1 MANSKLKKAEKDLE
15 GIENLAPNSFV
26 APSTPARISFSQ
38 MNATPQKKGSW
49 SALGPLFYKL
59 SIHFNMEFIYLQTIP
74 KC

>member
-38 MNATPQKKGSW
+38 MNATPQKKGSICSW
-49 SALGPLFYKL
+49 S
-59 SIHFNMEFIYLQTIP
+59 FILQTLNSF
-74 KC
+74 